1 MSRLAQQRSID
12 DEEPITLAKLRS
24 ASSGIFISFIL
35 PTFEFVLVGFLVPV
49 WIGEKANL
57 ITLSDEEKML
67 RTVMTCIAISLKII
81 ELVV

>member
-12 DEEPITLAKLRS
+12 DEEPITFAKLRS
-24 ASSGIFISFIL
+24 VLSGIFISFIL
-35 PTFEFVLVGFLVPV
+35 PTFEFVFVGFLVFV

-57 ITLSDEEKML
+57 IILSDEEKML
-67 RTVMTCIAISLKII
+67 RTVMTCIVILLKII